1 MDRILSLGIDTVHID
16 VRLRVGPI
24 RFKRPERRNA
34 LDDEMYGST
43 IEAIHAFSDDPEIRC
58 IVVTGEGVGF
68 CAGGDVREG
77 SGRRSAGSHP
87 NLGERAENLARN
99 AELVVVLHEAP
110 KVTIAAVN
118 GAADIAAQIAERNP
132 IAIGTLR

>member
-1 MDRILSLGIDTVHID
+1 M
-16 VRLRVGPI
+16 
-24 RFKRPERRNA
+24 
-34 LDDEMYGST
+34 
-43 IEAIHAFSDDPEIRC
+43 
-58 IVVTGEGVGF
+58 
-68 CAGGDVREG
+68 REG

-132 IAIGTLR
+132 IAIQGTIRAIWEATELSPAIAKQNGMAYTHIGNAPAVERQGAPRINRQPTLR